1 MMDFAIVAEGYT
13 DQVVLKHILL
23 GFFGDAGEE
32 PLINFEQPLL
42 DTTSQPSHPSQQ
54 TGYSPG
60 GWDQVLKYFQQGK
73 YKQALQLNRY
83 LVVHIDTDVSES
95 YGVAKHRDGQ
105 ELSPEA
111 LVTEVIERFRGL
123 IDADIYNRHGHRFL
137 FAIAVHS
144 IECWLLPLVF
154 DNDKKAKITGCLEAI
169 DHERRKVGQPPLSSG
184 PGKNPSS
191 YQSLSRPY
199 RKRKDLTRHADAN
212 PSLRVFLETLAQRS
226 IQLTTEE

>member
-13 DQVVLKHILL
+13 DQMVLKHILL

-42 DTTSQPSHPSQQ
+42 DTTSQQA
-54 TGYSPG
+54 GYSPG
-60 GWDQVLKYFQQGK
+60 GWDLVIKYFQQGK

-83 LVVHIDTDVSES
+83 LIVHIDTDVSES
-95 YGVAKHRDGQ
+95 YGVAKHQDGQ
-105 ELSPEA
+105 ELTPET
-111 LVTEVIERFRGL
+111 LVAAVVERFRGL
-123 IDADIYNRHGHRFL
+123 IDEDIYNRHGERFL

-169 DHERRKVGQPPLSSG
+169 DHERRKDKLAPLSSG
-184 PGKNPSS
+184 SGKNPDS
-191 YQSLSRPY
+191 YAALSRPY
-199 RKRKDLTRHADAN
+199 RKHKELMRHADAN
-212 PSLRVFLETLAQRS
+212 PSLRIFLETLAQRN
-226 IQLTTEE
+226 IQLPPAE